1 MPPPRRMC
9 RLPSKGIHNGASR
22 PGGAH
27 VHVGP
32 KSLHQ
37 YTGVPV
43 RQCSSWSQ
51 VAGDLVDDTLLLG
64 YRIQEELKTRE

>member
-1 MPPPRRMC
+1 
-9 RLPSKGIHNGASR
+9 
-22 PGGAH
+22 